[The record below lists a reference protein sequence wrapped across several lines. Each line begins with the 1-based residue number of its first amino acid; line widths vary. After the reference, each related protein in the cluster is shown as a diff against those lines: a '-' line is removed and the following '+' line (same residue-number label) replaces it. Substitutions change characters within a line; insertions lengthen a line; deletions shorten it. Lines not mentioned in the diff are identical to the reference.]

1 MLKNV
6 KEMKN
11 MTYRMN
17 RLSRGSFTLLGMMSM
32 IVLLVMMGCP
42 IAVAETAEKAP
53 AAEPAP
59 KSGLEE
65 ALKKLKLPGVK
76 INLKE
81 RCVDVDAFFCLANG
95 ALELIACTKDSKEHE
110 SIIAVEAK
118 AKHIHTALLLI
129 GAKSGNPAM
138 QKPANKEKTR
148 WVHIPPRG
156 GPVDVSL
163 VFKNKQGKEVER
175 PISDF
180 IESYE
185 DEFSDQFYDDK
196 EAVDEEKEEK
206 FPTNTFL
213 FAGSILH
220 GKGEGPRNYLADQS
234 GNVITLA
241 TFGDELLCLPGVYS
255 HAAGAFA
262 WQVKDTHL
270 PEVGTKAKLRLRPK
284 IVPAPTPAT
293 APDADA
299 VPVK

>member
-1 MLKNV
+1 MIA
-6 KEMKN
+6 
-11 MTYRMN
+11 
-17 RLSRGSFTLLGMMSM
+17 LLTMMSTP
-32 IVLLVMMGCP
+32 VV
-42 IAVAETAEKAP
+42 VAETTPKAP
-53 AAEPAP
+53 TAVESASELGVAPTTKPAP
-59 KSGLEE
+59 KSKPASKLEE
-65 ALKKLKLPGVK
+65 ALKQLNLPGVK
-76 INLKE
+76 INLKD
-81 RCVDVDAFFCLANG
+81 RCVDVDAFFCLAEG

-148 WVHIPPRG
+148 WIHVPPRG
-156 GPVDVSL
+156 GPVDVFL

-180 IESYE
+180 IKAYTDEYSEGQGNGLETPGEEE
-185 DEFSDQFYDDK
+185 DDR
-196 EAVDEEKEEK
+196 

-220 GKGEGPRNYLADQS
+220 GKGDGPRNYLADQS

-262 WQVKDTHL
+262 WQVDDTHL
-270 PEVGTKAKLRLRPK
+270 PQIGTKAKLRLRPK
-284 IVPAPTPAT
+284 VAP
-293 APDADA
+293 APDAGA
-299 VPVK
+299 VPEK